1 MSDNTYHTPWRYEM
15 GYPEMMRDIT
25 EQERREEFKSKREN
39 ITMHAGV
46 VQCDY
51 HDHAEDLIRSANDV
65 LLKDK
70 KESKKYGPQE
80 ACPVPDAGG
89 E

>member
-1 MSDNTYHTPWRYEM
+1 M
-15 GYPEMMRDIT
+15 GYPEMMRDIIV
-25 EQERREEFKSKREN
+25 QVRREEFKSKREN

-46 VQCDY
+46 VQSDC
-51 HDHAEDLIRSANDV
+51 HDHAEDLIRSASDS
-65 LLKDK
+65 LLKDKDK
-70 KESKKYGPQE
+70 KESKKYGQQE